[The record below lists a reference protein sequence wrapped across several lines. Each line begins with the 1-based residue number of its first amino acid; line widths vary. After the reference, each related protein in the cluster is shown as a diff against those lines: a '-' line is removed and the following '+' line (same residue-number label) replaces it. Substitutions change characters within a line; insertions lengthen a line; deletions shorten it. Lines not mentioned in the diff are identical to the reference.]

1 MKLAA
6 IHCYPIKSCAG
17 FALEHAR
24 LDAYGLEHD
33 RRWLVTD
40 PGGQFL
46 SQRDWPRM
54 ALIRPA
60 VLAKGLE
67 LSAPGMEPLQ
77 VPIPSKRSP
86 QRQVTVW
93 RDHCT
98 ALDAGDEA
106 ARWLSDFLKMGC
118 QLVRMGPGF
127 QRPVSAPFAVG
138 DDQVSFA
145 DGFPFLLASTAS
157 LEDLNARLQEP
168 LPMDRFR
175 PNLVISGAQPFAE
188 DCWAQI
194 RIGDVVFHAVK
205 PCARCTVTTVD
216 QTTGVRGKEPLITLA
231 SYRKTADGRILFG
244 QNLIHQP
251 KGGQVSV
258 GDFVEVIQTI
268 VLR

>member
-17 FALEHAR
+17 SALEHAR

-60 VLAKGLE
+60 VLAKVLE
-67 LSAPGMEPLQ
+67 LSAPGMEPLS
-77 VPIPSKRSP
+77 VPSPAKQAAQRS
-86 QRQVTVW
+86 VTVW
-93 RDHCT
+93 RDHCI
-98 ALDAGDEA
+98 ALDAGDA
-106 ARWLSDFLKMGC
+106 AAQWLSEFLDTSC
-118 QLVRMGPGF
+118 RLARMGPGF

-168 LPMDRFR
+168 LPMNRFR

-188 DCWAQI
+188 DGWAQV
-194 RIGDVVFHAVK
+194 RIGRVVFHVVK

-231 SYRKTADGRILFG
+231 TYRKTADGRILFG

-251 KGGQVSV
+251 KGGQLRV
-258 GDFVEVIQTI
+258 GDFVEVIQTKA
-268 VLR
+268 